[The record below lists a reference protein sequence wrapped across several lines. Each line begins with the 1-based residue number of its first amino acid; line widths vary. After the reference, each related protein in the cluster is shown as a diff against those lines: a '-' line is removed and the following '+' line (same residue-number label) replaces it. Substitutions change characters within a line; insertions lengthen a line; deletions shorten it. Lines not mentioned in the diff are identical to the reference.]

1 MMNEEFKS
9 CIDNNN
15 IKRTTDSTAETYHD
29 ESSHQLLPTR
39 HASTS
44 PCASE
49 DGQATTTF
57 AHLAAVLRLLGEGVF
72 LAVERF
78 GFRVAW
84 LR

>member
-1 MMNEEFKS
+1 M
-9 CIDNNN
+9 
-15 IKRTTDSTAETYHD
+15 
-29 ESSHQLLPTR
+29 SSR
-39 HASTS
+39 YASTS
-44 PCASE
+44 PRASE

-57 AHLAAVLRLLGEGVF
+57 AHLEAVLRLLGEGVF